1 MSNFF
6 YETMDRYFFPA
17 EIDIILDMAI
27 KTCPILKQ
35 RCIKLYPA
43 NANRLLPNICFGDEE
58 RCFMVA
64 EFLNKLVEL
73 C

>member
-1 MSNFF
+1 MNFF
-6 YETMDRYFFPA
+6 YETMDSYFFPA
-17 EIDIILDMAI
+17 EIDAIIDVAI
-27 KTCPILKQ
+27 LICPAMKRQ
-35 RCIKLYPA
+35 GKKMFPA
-43 NANRLLPNICFGDEE
+43 NAQRVLPDICFGDEE